1 MKAVVES
8 SGKVASRVV
17 DAGAGITNPVSAMT
31 FAEARADMVERQLAG
46 RGIFDERVLEAFQ
59 SVPREAFVPRELAEQ
74 AYRDAPLPIG
84 QDQTISQPYIVALM
98 TEALQLQGN
107 ERVLDVGTGSGYA
120 AAVLSRV
127 AREVFTVERLE
138 ALATAARERL
148 ERLGYGNVHVLHGD
162 GTLGWP
168 AHAPYDAIAV
178 AAGGPRIPQA
188 LLEQL
193 APGGRLVIPVG
204 PDEASQVLTRV
215 TRVVANG
222 FRVEQLIDVRFVPLI
237 GAQGWPDEESAGVR
251 PRRGPREPGACSP
264 PAWP

>member
-1 MKAVVES
+1 
-8 SGKVASRVV
+8 
-17 DAGAGITNPVSAMT
+17 MT
-31 FAEARADMVERQLAG
+31 YAEARADMVERQLAG
-46 RGIFDERVLEAFQ
+46 RGIFDQRVLEAFQ
-59 SVPREAFVPRELAEQ
+59 SVPREAFVPRPLADL
-74 AYRDAPLPIG
+74 AYHDSALPIG
-84 QDQTISQPYIVALM
+84 EGQTISQPYVVAVM
-98 TEALQLQGN
+98 TEALHLQGN

-120 AAVLSRV
+120 AAVLSRI
-127 AREVFTVERLE
+127 AREVFTVERRE
-138 ALATAARERL
+138 TLATAARERL

-178 AAGGPRIPQA
+178 AAGGPQIPRA

-204 PDEASQVLTRV
+204 PDEASQVLTRA

-222 FRVEQLIDVRFVPLI
+222 FRVERLLDVRFVPLI
-237 GAQGWPDEESAGVR
+237 GAQGWQEEASAGVR
-251 PRRGPREPGACSP
+251 PRLREPPEPGACSP